1 MSRIGKQSI
10 TIPKGLEVSIQ
21 GSKVIFKGAKAQKEL
36 ETHNR
41 VNISLKDGVLS
52 FGLKEDANNA
62 NNASNVNNEGLN
74 LNAFWGTY
82 RALANNI
89 VIGLTSGFTKQ
100 LEINGV
106 GYKAAL
112 KGKIL
117 ELSLGFSHP
126 INYEI
131 PTGVE
136 VNIDKNI
143 ITLKGDDKQQIGQIA
158 SEIRAFRPPE
168 PYKGK
173 GVKYVEETI
182 LRKAGK
188 TAKK

>member
-10 TIPKGLEVSIQ
+10 TIPKGLEVAVQ
-21 GSKVIFKGAKAQKEL
+21 GSKIIFKSPKSQKEL
-36 ETHNR
+36 ETYNR

-52 FGLKEDANNA
+52 FGLKED
-62 NNASNVNNEGLN
+62 SSEGLN

-89 VIGLTSGFTKQ
+89 VIGLTSGFSKQ

-106 GYKAAL
+106 GYKAAV

-131 PTGVE
+131 PDGVE

-143 ITLKGDDKQQIGQIA
+143 ITLKGNDKQQIGQIA